1 MKQLQNGRTA
11 ICRHYC
17 ICVLKVAVSCSV
29 FVDKGS
35 KHTITGNKIRC
46 PGCRLKAGRPLL
58 LYLEIDQQEWLPD
71 KLLFKP

>member
-46 PGCRLKAGRPLL
+46 PDCRLKAGSTNRVCNIINTTS
-58 LYLEIDQQEWLPD
+58 EHSH
-71 KLLFKP
+71 F